1 MDNNLQGWI
10 NLYKPKNISSF
21 FALKKIKFKFKLNK
35 IGHGGTLDPFAS
47 GVLIIGTE
55 SDTKKLTM
63 ITNSD
68 KTYEAQLEL
77 GKTTNTLDTE
87 GEIVNA
93 KETPELD
100 SHIIKSVLNEFLGK
114 QKQKPPMYSAKKHKG
129 VRLYKLARKNI
140 EVERKDVDISI
151 HNIELVDFNKNVV
164 RFVVECSK
172 GTYVRVLG
180 KDIAKKLDTVGYLSA
195 LKRTKV
201 GNYLISDSLSIDRFQ
216 DKWKSTLH

>member
-1 MDNNLQGWI
+1 MILNIDKPIGWSSFDVV
-10 NLYKPKNISSF
+10 KKVKNIT
-21 FALKKIKFKFKLNK
+21 KHRKV
-35 IGHGGTLDPFAS
+35 GHGGTLDPFAS

-55 SDTKKLTM
+55 SDTKKLSE

-77 GKTTNTLDTE
+77 GSTTNTLDIE
-87 GEIVNA
+87 GKI
-93 KETPELD
+93 LD
-100 SHIIKSVLNEFLGK
+100 TKDIPAFDSGKIESIFTKFLGK
-114 QKQKPPMYSAKKHKG
+114 QKQKPPMFSAKKHKG

-140 EVERKDVDISI
+140 EVERKDIEIFI
-151 HNIELVDFNKNVV
+151 HNIELLEFTKDFI
-164 RFVVECSK
+164 RFIVECSK

-201 GNYLISDSLSIDRFQ
+201 GDFLISDSLSINGFQ
-216 DKWKSTLH
+216 KKWKSIEH